1 MPKSQFS
8 EGYKAFIS
16 VLIEARKEAGLTQTE
31 LGARIGRKQTH
42 ISIIETG
49 VRRLDL
55 IEFCAIA
62 KAMGY
67 DPVTLFTRVVQALPD
82 KLEV

>member
-8 EGYKAFIS
+8 EAYTILVAA
-16 VLIEARKEAGLTQTE
+16 LREARREAGLTQTQLAE
-31 LGARIGRKQTH
+31 LMGRKQGH

-49 VRRLDL
+49 VRRIDL

-62 KAMGY
+62 KALGHE
-67 DPVTLFTRVVQALPD
+67 PVELFATIYGRLP
-82 KLEV
+82 KNLEV

>member
-8 EGYKAFIS
+8 DGYKKFIT
-16 VLIEARKEAGLTQTE
+16 VLIQARKEAGLTQTE
-31 LGARIGRKQTH
+31 LGAKIGRKQTH

-49 VRRLDL
+49 VRRVDL
-55 IEFCAIA
+55 IEFTALA

-67 DPVTLFTRVVQALPD
+67 DPVALFERVNEALPD
-82 KLEV
+82 KLEI

>member
-8 EGYKAFIS
+8 AAYKAFID
-16 VLIEARKEAGLTQTE
+16 VLIVARKEAHLTQTE

-49 VRRLDL
+49 IRRVDL
-55 IEFCAIA
+55 IEFCALA

-67 DPVTLFTRVVQALPD
+67 DPVRLFERVYRALP
-82 KLEV
+82 EVLDV

>member
-8 EGYKAFIS
+8 EGYKAFLT
-16 VLIEARKEAGLTQTE
+16 VLIAARKEAGLTQTE
-31 LGARIGRKQTH
+31 VAERIGKKQAY

-55 IEFCAIA
+55 IEFCVLA

-67 DPVTLFTRVVQALPD
+67 DPNTLFARINAALPGE
-82 KLEV
+82 LEI